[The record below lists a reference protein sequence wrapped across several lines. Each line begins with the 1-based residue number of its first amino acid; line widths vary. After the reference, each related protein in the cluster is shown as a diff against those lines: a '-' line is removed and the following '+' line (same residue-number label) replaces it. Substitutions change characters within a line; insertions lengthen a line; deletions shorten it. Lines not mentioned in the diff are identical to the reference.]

1 MSWKRDPSLNTGHC
15 VYHVHFLHRLWG
27 TMNLVYMYSIILVYL
42 GFTIISLL
50 RYRIVTCCI
59 IWCSEGFKF
68 KDLDKE
74 YSLEFLPHF

>member
-50 RYRIVTCCI
+50 RYRIVTCI